1 MFTRFQH
8 ALKRVFGR
16 HVHLTADVHDDLEAW
31 RKLVRSLSRSPTHL
45 RKLQPFSPTWIGT
58 TNTPGSGMGGVC
70 QDPEGQYFVWRS
82 LYSLATQE
90 RLVSSFNP
98 DGNVKINNLEMGAL
112 IMKLLLFSLRMVL
125 LAHIHTYVDN
135 AETQVW
141 ANRGSVRTAFFVS
154 PILRDLSFAA
164 RR

>member
-1 MFTRFQH
+1 MSH
-8 ALKRVFGR
+8 SPAGP
-16 HVHLTADVHDDLEAW
+16 EI
-31 RKLVRSLSRSPTHL
+31 SRSGGLARTIP
-45 RKLQPFSPTWIGT
+45 QPVQKSHPPAQAT
-58 TNTPGSGMGGVC
+58 TFFPHMDWYHQHTGVRNGGVC

-90 RLVSSFNP
+90 RLVSSFNN

-125 LAHIHTYVDN
+125 LAHIHTYVNN
-135 AETQVW
+135 AETHGW